1 MQSAKLLLF
10 SDYAKTIK
18 YFLLFREEKSPLCLG
33 KAPLS
38 LGIIIFVCWEI
49 AVSLH
54 QK

>member
-38 LGIIIFVCWEI
+38 LGIIILVYQEI
-49 AVSLH
+49 AVPLH